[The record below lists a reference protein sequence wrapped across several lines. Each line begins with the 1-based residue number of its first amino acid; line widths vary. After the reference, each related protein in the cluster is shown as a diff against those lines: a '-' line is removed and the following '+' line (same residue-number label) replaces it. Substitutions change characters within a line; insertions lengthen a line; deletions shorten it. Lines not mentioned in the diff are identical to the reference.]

1 MRENKKEVHIKTRL
15 IKILIMLIHL
25 KNQSKLSEINNNQLL
40 FQKVDL
46 EETAV

>member
-1 MRENKKEVHIKTRL
+1 MRENKKEVHIKIPL

-25 KNQSKLSEINNNQLL
+25 KNLLKLLEINNNQLL